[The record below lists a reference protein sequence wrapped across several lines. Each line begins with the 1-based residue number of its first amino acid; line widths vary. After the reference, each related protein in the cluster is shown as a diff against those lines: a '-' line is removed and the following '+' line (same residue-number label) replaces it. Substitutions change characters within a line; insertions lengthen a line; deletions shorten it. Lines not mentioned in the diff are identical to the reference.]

1 MLNVYMYIIYA
12 YVCIYIYVRVYKVV
26 NFLFV
31 LRPLKLSWK
40 YITGANEETQK
51 EVISNLFDFI
61 YLRF

>member
-31 LRPLKLSWK
+31 LRPLNYHGNMSQVLMRRHRKK
-40 YITGANEETQK
+40 
-51 EVISNLFDFI
+51 
-61 YLRF
+61 